1 MIILIYVI
9 DVKKCQQRSF
19 KKMVIIVWTAGK
31 NEHTL
36 IVKLTNWLYKVQALA
51 YFSKYSWYIST
62 DFLDFL

>member
-1 MIILIYVI
+1 
-9 DVKKCQQRSF
+9 
-19 KKMVIIVWTAGK
+19 MVIIVWTAGK
-31 NEHTL
+31 NEYTL